1 MNVVLIGFRGSGK
14 STVGQA
20 LSERL
25 KREFIDCDAWIEK
38 HTGLSIREIFEKHGE
53 SHFRTL
59 ESQAIGELSA
69 MDGKVIATGG
79 GAALKYQNM
88 QVFKRNGGRI
98 FYLDVGA
105 ETAFKRIQGDE
116 TTRSRRPAL
125 TDKDPFTEVKEQIE
139 FRRPYYL
146 KGADVTVETD
156 GRTVAEVVTEI
167 LRHVQDS
174 GPDDKPPERR
184 DHDPVPL

>member
-14 STVGQA
+14 STVGKA
-20 LSERL
+20 LSDRL
-25 KREFIDCDAWIEK
+25 GREFIDCDAWIEK
-38 HTGLSIREIFEKHGE
+38 RTGLTIKEIFERHGE

-88 QVFKRNGGRI
+88 QVFKRNGGKI
-98 FYLDVGA
+98 FFLEVGP
-105 ETAFKRIQGDE
+105 ETAFRRIQEDA

-125 TDKDPFTEVKEQIE
+125 TEKDPFTEVKEQIE
-139 FRRPYYL
+139 LRKPYYE
-146 KGADVTVETD
+146 KGADVTIATD
-156 GRTVAEVVTEI
+156 GVAIEEI
-167 LRHVQDS
+167 VLAILKHIQEA
-174 GPDDKPPERR
+174 GPDDRGERR
-184 DHDPVPL
+184 DHDPAPV

>member
-14 STVGQA
+14 TTIGKAVA
-20 LSERL
+20 ERL
-25 KREFIDCDAWIEK
+25 GREFIDCDDWIER
-38 HTGLSIREIFEKHGE
+38 HTELTIKEIFEKHGE

-98 FYLDVGA
+98 FFLEVGA
-105 ETAFKRIQGDE
+105 ETAFARIQGDE
-116 TTRSRRPAL
+116 TSRLRRPAL
-125 TDKDPFTEVKEQIE
+125 TDKDPYTEVKEQIE
-139 FRRPYYL
+139 LRRPYYL
-146 KGADVTVETD
+146 KGADVTIATD
-156 GRTVAEVVTEI
+156 GRSIDDVVKDI
-167 LRHVQDS
+167 LQHVQEE
-174 GPDDKPPERR
+174 GPDDRPERR

>member
-25 KREFIDCDAWIEK
+25 GREFIDCDAWIEK
-38 HTGLSIREIFEKHGE
+38 RTGLSIKEIFEKHGE

-69 MDGKVIATGG
+69 LDGKVIATGG

-88 QVFKRNGGRI
+88 QVFKRNGGKI
-98 FYLDVGA
+98 FFLEVGA
-105 ETAFKRIQGDE
+105 ETAFARIQGDE
-116 TTRSRRPAL
+116 STRLRRPAL

-146 KGADVTVETD
+146 KGADATISTD
-156 GRTVAEVVTEI
+156 GRAVEEIVKDLLDRLGQAEGGGGRGD
-167 LRHVQDS
+167 RHE
-174 GPDDKPPERR
+174 PDPAPI
-184 DHDPVPL
+184 

>member
-14 STVGQA
+14 STVGKA
-20 LSERL
+20 LSDRL
-25 KREFIDCDAWIEK
+25 GREFIDCDAWIEK
-38 HTGLSIREIFEKHGE
+38 RTGLTIREIFDQHGE

-88 QVFKRNGGRI
+88 QVFKRNGGKI
-98 FYLDVGA
+98 FFLEVGA
-105 ETAFKRIQGDE
+105 EVAFHRIQEDVSS
-116 TTRSRRPAL
+116 RSRRPAL

-139 FRRPYYL
+139 LRRPYYL
-146 KGADVTVETD
+146 KGADVTITTD
-156 GRTVAEVVTEI
+156 GIKLDDIVEEI
-167 LRHVQDS
+167 LKHIRES
-174 GPDDKPPERR
+174 GPDDPPERR
-184 DHDPVPL
+184 DHDPAPV

>member
-14 STVGQA
+14 TTVGKSLA
-20 LSERL
+20 ERL
-25 KREFIDCDAWIEK
+25 QREFIDCDSWIEK
-38 HTGLSIREIFEKHGE
+38 LTGLTIREIFEQHGE

-88 QVFKRNGGRI
+88 QVFKRNGGKI
-98 FYLDVGA
+98 FFLEVGA
-105 ETAFKRIQGDE
+105 ETAFVRIQGDE
-116 TTRSRRPAL
+116 TTRARRPAL

-139 FRRPYYL
+139 LRRPYYL
-146 KGADVTVETD
+146 KGADVTVATD
-156 GRTVAEVVTEI
+156 GRAIEEVVKEI
-167 LRHVQDS
+167 LKHVQES
-174 GPDDKPPERR
+174 GPDDRPERR
-184 DHDPVPL
+184 ETDPVPL

>member
-1 MNVVLIGFRGSGK
+1 VNVVLIGFRGSGK
-14 STVGQA
+14 STVGKA

-25 KREFIDCDAWIEK
+25 GREFIDCDAWIEK
-38 HTGLSIREIFEKHGE
+38 RTGLTIKEIFERHGE

-88 QVFKRNGGRI
+88 QVFKRNGGKI
-98 FYLDVGA
+98 FFLEVGP
-105 ETAFKRIQGDE
+105 ETAFRRIQEDA

-125 TDKDPFTEVKEQIE
+125 TEKDPFTEVKEQIE
-139 FRRPYYL
+139 LRRPYYL
-146 KGADVTVETD
+146 KGADVTVSTD
-156 GRTVAEVVTEI
+156 GIKIDDVVVEI
-167 LRHVQDS
+167 LKHIGES
-174 GPDDKPPERR
+174 GPDDRPERR
-184 DHDPVPL
+184 EHDPAPV

>member
-14 STVGQA
+14 STVGKT

-25 KREFIDCDAWIEK
+25 GREFIDCDAWIEK
-38 HTGLSIREIFEKHGE
+38 HTGLTIKEIFEKHGE

-59 ESQAIGELSA
+59 ESQAIGELSS

-98 FYLDVGA
+98 FFLEVGA
-105 ETAFKRIQGDE
+105 ETAYGRIQGDE
-116 TTRSRRPAL
+116 MTRARRPAL
-125 TDKDPFTEVKEQIE
+125 TDKDPYTEVKEQIE
-139 FRRPYYL
+139 LRRPYYL
-146 KGADVTVETD
+146 KGADVTIATD
-156 GRTVAEVVTEI
+156 GRSIDDVVKDV
-167 LRHVQDS
+167 LQHVQEE
-174 GPDDKPPERR
+174 GPDDRPERR

>member
-14 STVGQA
+14 STVGKA
-20 LSERL
+20 LAERL
-25 KREFIDCDAWIEK
+25 GREFIDCDEWIERR
-38 HTGLSIREIFEKHGE
+38 TGLTIKEIFEKHGE

-59 ESQAIGELSA
+59 ESQAIGELSS

-98 FYLDVGA
+98 FFLEVGA
-105 ETAFKRIQGDE
+105 ETAYGRIQGDE
-116 TTRSRRPAL
+116 MTRARRPAL
-125 TDKDPFTEVKEQIE
+125 TDKDPYTEVKEQIE
-139 FRRPYYL
+139 LRRPYYL
-146 KGADVTVETD
+146 KGADVTIATD
-156 GRTVAEVVTEI
+156 GRSIDDVVKDV
-167 LRHVQDS
+167 LQHVDDA
-174 GPDDKPPERR
+174 GPDDRPERR